1 MLVAQKWLEEFLGRR
16 IDVDRLEK
24 VCLNLGLEIE
34 DKVSHAPQDAVIGRI
49 TSLSPHPRQ
58 KNLSVLSVKTTR
70 ALPIVTAARNV
81 KPGDLVIVVEAGGK
95 LNGERVVRKDFA
107 GVRSEGVLVSE
118 QELGLAESSTG
129 VIVLDR
135 GRPGARFTDHFDDL
149 VVDISTTP
157 NRPDWLSVEGI
168 AREISGSLGID
179 YARLSS
185 LDRLY
190 APRQTN
196 RSGIF
201 KIKIKDLD
209 GCPRYTGRV
218 IEGVEIADSPFWLK
232 WRLRCMGMKPI
243 NNVVDIT
250 NLVML
255 LTGQP
260 LHPFDMD
267 RLKGGIFIRRAN
279 AGEKF
284 ITLDGT
290 TLKLDRADLVI
301 ADEEG
306 AVALAGIIGARR
318 AQISTATKR
327 VLLES
332 ACFDAKRVGH
342 TARRLS
348 IMTDA
353 AMRFERGADM
363 AIVDTAS
370 KMAAAYFAQY
380 AAASETEFIGTGRK
394 ARPKS
399 VRFSLPRMNRIL
411 SLSLTAKQV
420 KDVLKKIN
428 VQVTG
433 AKTLVARIPHFRRD
447 LHIEEDLYEE
457 VARVYGYMKIP
468 ETEPQKWS
476 GRAQFNKA
484 QAYEDEV
491 RNYLVGQGFNET
503 YNLSLMSAKLL
514 AQHGHEQF
522 VRIKNPL
529 NERFDALRPT
539 LLYGLLDAL
548 NNNLAKGNRSL
559 RLFEIGNVLLPRPP
573 FQERKLGVILGGDR
587 YEDLWQQQVDKT
599 GYYDAKGVVE
609 SLFRLLHLNDQSF
622 KPSARQ
628 GFKHGVEIRV
638 SGKEIGFLGVLD
650 TALCKE
656 PYCYFELALEP
667 LWDMIEE
674 RFYMPPP
681 RFPASTRDL
690 SFIADDTAQAPE
702 MAGVMSRVGG
712 PVLERVVL
720 FDYYRGKN
728 LPPAKKS
735 LGFRLYFRAPDRTL
749 TDAEVDTF
757 VNRIVEEVLKAF
769 DVSLR
774 TKERLWTN

>member
-1 MLVAQKWLEEFLGRR
+1 MLVSQKWLEEFLRR
-16 IDVDRLEK
+16 KIDIGRLEK
-24 VCLNLGLEIE
+24 VCLNLGLELE
-34 DKVSHAPQDAVIGRI
+34 DKVSHAPRDAVVGRI
-49 TSLSPHPRQ
+49 ASIDGHRRQ
-58 KNLSVLSVKTTR
+58 KNLSVLSVRTNK
-70 ALPIVTAARNV
+70 AVQIVTAARNV
-81 KPGDLVIVVEAGGK
+81 KKDDLVIVVEAGGK
-95 LNGERVVRKDFA
+95 LNDNPVTRKDFA
-107 GVRSEGVLVSE
+107 GIRSEGVLVSE

-135 GRPGARFTDHFDDL
+135 GCPGARFADLFDDV

-168 AREISGSLGID
+168 AREVSGSLGID
-179 YARLSS
+179 YVRLSS

-190 APRQTN
+190 APRQSN
-196 RSGIF
+196 RGGAF
-201 KIKIKDLD
+201 KIQIKDPD

-218 IEGVEIADSPFWLK
+218 LEGVRVGDSPFWLK
-232 WRLRCMGMKPI
+232 WRLHCMGVNPI
-243 NNVVDIT
+243 NNIVDIT

-255 LTGQP
+255 FTGQP

-267 RLKGGIFIRRAN
+267 RLKGGILIRRAG

-284 ITLDGT
+284 VTLDGT
-290 TLKLDRADLVI
+290 MLTLVREDLVI
-301 ADEEG
+301 ADQDG

-318 AQISTATKR
+318 AQISAGTKR

-348 IMTDA
+348 VMTDA

-363 AIVDTAS
+363 AIVDAAS
-370 KMAAAYFAQY
+370 KMAASYFAQY
-380 AAASETEFIGTGRK
+380 AAGSETEFIGTGRK

-399 VRFSLPRMNRIL
+399 VRFSLPRLNRIL
-411 SLSLTAKQV
+411 SLDLTAKQV
-420 KDVLKKIN
+420 KDILKKIN

-433 AKTLVARIPHFRRD
+433 TRTLTAKIPHFRRD
-447 LHIEEDLYEE
+447 LHIEEDIYEE

-468 ETEPQKWS
+468 ETGPQQWS
-476 GRAQFNKA
+476 GRVRFNKA
-484 QAYEDEV
+484 QAHEDLIK
-491 RNYLVGQGFNET
+491 NYLVGQGFDET
-503 YNLSLMSAKLL
+503 YNLSLMSARLL
-514 AQHGHEQF
+514 VQHGCEQF

-539 LLYGLLDAL
+539 LLHGLLDSL

-573 FQERKLGVILGGDR
+573 FQERWLGVILGGDR

-599 GYYDAKGVVE
+599 GYYDAKGVAE
-609 SLFRLLHLNDQSF
+609 SLFRLLHLTDQSF
-622 KPSARQ
+622 KPSARL
-628 GFKHGVEIRV
+628 GFKHGVRIRV

-650 TALCKE
+650 TPLCKE
-656 PYCYFELALEP
+656 PYCYFELTLEP

-690 SFIADDTAQAPE
+690 SFIADDTAQAPD
-702 MAGVMSRVGG
+702 MAAVMSRVGG

-720 FDYYRGKN
+720 FDYYKGKN

-749 TDAEVDTF
+749 TDAEVDAF

-769 DVSLR
+769 NVSLR
-774 TKERLWTN
+774 TKEKLWTN